1 MAMRCL
7 ITGTAGF
14 IGFHVA
20 KRLLKQGH
28 EVIGVDGMTPYYDVK
43 LKEDRHTQLKQLN
56 GFRAHRCML
65 EDADKLRVIA
75 NQSAPELVIHLAA
88 QAGVRYSLEN
98 PRAYVDSNIIGTF
111 NILELCRELRPRHL
125 VIASTSSVYGA
136 STDFPLSE
144 TGRSEHP
151 LTFYAASKK
160 SVEAIAHCYAH
171 LWRMP
176 ITVFRFFSA
185 YGPWG
190 RPDMALFK
198 FVQNILAGRP
208 IDIYNHGKM
217 ERDFTYVDDLVESI
231 VRLSE
236 QVPTVRGGTG
246 IVDTDSSSPVG
257 PYRIVNIGGG
267 HPIGLLRFVEEIELT
282 LGQKAKR
289 NYMDMQMGDVPRTE
303 ASTEFLEALIGYR
316 PATPVSVGVGEF
328 IRWYRGYYKV

>member
-1 MAMRCL
+1 MRCL

-14 IGFHVA
+14 VGFHVA
-20 KRLLKQGH
+20 RRMLQQGH
-28 EVIGVDGMTPYYDVK
+28 HVTGIDGMTPYYDVR
-43 LKEDRHTQLKQLN
+43 LKEDRHAQLGQLG
-56 GFRAHRCML
+56 GFRAHHCML
-65 EDADKLRVIA
+65 EDADKLATIA
-75 NQSAPELVIHLAA
+75 RQSAPELVIHLAA

-98 PRAYVDSNIIGTF
+98 PRAYVDSNIIGSF
-111 NILELCRELRPRHL
+111 NVLELCRELRPRHL

-136 STDFPLSE
+136 STDFPLAE
-144 TGRSEHP
+144 TGRSDHP

-171 LWRMP
+171 LWDMP

-198 FVQNILAGRP
+198 FVQNILAGLP

-217 ERDFTYVDDLVESI
+217 ERDFTYIDDLVESI

-236 QVPTVRGGTG
+236 LVPSARTG
-246 IVDTDSSSPVG
+246 AGAVDTDSSSPAG
-257 PYRIVNIGGG
+257 PYRVVNIGGG
-267 HPIGLLRFVEEIELT
+267 NPVGLLRFIEEIERV

-328 IRWYRGYYKV
+328 IRWYREYYEV

>member
-1 MAMRCL
+1 M
-7 ITGTAGF
+7 TG
-14 IGFHVA
+14 I
-20 KRLLKQGH
+20 
-28 EVIGVDGMTPYYDVK
+28 DGMTPYYDVR
-43 LKEDRHTQLKQLN
+43 LKQDRHAQLEQLG
-56 GFRAHRCML
+56 GFRAHHCML
-65 EDADKLRVIA
+65 EDADKLGTIA
-75 NQSAPELVIHLAA
+75 KQSAPELVIHLAA

-98 PRAYVDSNIIGTF
+98 PRAYVDSNIIGSF
-111 NILELCRELRPRHL
+111 NILEVCRELRPRHL

-136 STDFPLSE
+136 STDFPLAE
-144 TGRSEHP
+144 TGGSDHP

-171 LWRMP
+171 LWQIP
-176 ITVFRFFSA
+176 VTVFRFFSA

-217 ERDFTYVDDLVESI
+217 ERDFTYIDDLVESI

-236 QVPTVRGGTG
+236 LVPAARTGAG
-246 IVDTDSSSPVG
+246 IVGTDSSSPAG
-257 PYRIVNIGGG
+257 PYRVVNIGGG
-267 HPIGLLRFVEEIELT
+267 NPVGLLRFIEEIERT

-316 PATPVSVGVGEF
+316 PATPVSLGVGEF
-328 IRWYRGYYKV
+328 VRWYREYYKV